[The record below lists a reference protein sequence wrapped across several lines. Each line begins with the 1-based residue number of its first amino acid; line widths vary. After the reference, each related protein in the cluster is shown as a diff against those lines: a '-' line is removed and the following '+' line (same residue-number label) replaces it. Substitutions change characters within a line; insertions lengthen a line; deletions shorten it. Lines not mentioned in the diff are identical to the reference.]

1 MEEIKMALNGKKMFE
16 KLAKDGMEYPAKF
29 KEIAEEIFGKI
40 EKEQEKFLKNLKDE
54 RIKEFRMD
62 SLS

>member
-1 MEEIKMALNGKKMFE
+1 MERKCLKNSQ
-16 KLAKDGMEYPAKF
+16 KDGMEYPAKF